1 MIWFMCPYFFSY
13 DNKQDQI
20 EDCFSFLKK
29 ILVNYKAENYLIGI
43 NNCNVIL
50 NEMPSTFM

>member
-1 MIWFMCPYFFSY
+1 MVWFMCPCFFSY

-29 ILVNYKAENYLIGI
+29 ILVNYEAENYLIELI
-43 NNCNVIL
+43 IA
-50 NEMPSTFM
+50 MSY